1 MPNAHYKIFLL
12 GKKTFKVEGNDFWK
26 ILHPRTQDKT
36 EACSPSLKSI
46 RHKSFDFFKWLCY
59 SFFGEKFF
67 VSVFGAH
74 HLPPPGSMYNSK
86 LQQIYYKSNKT
97 HRILYKINIPSSL
110 QIENLT
116 KWRMT
121 VTQKFAL
128 YIYKDL
134 GNTNFFQVSSYL

>member
-1 MPNAHYKIFLL
+1 MLITKYFSWERKLLKWKAMIF
-12 GKKTFKVEGNDFWK
+12 GKF
-26 ILHPRTQDKT
+26 LHPRTQDKT

-59 SFFGEKFF
+59 SFFGEKNF

-74 HLPPPGSMYNSK
+74 HLPPPGSTYNSK

-97 HRILYKINIPSSL
+97 NRILYKINIPSSL

-134 GNTNFFQVSSYL
+134 GNTKFFQVSSYL